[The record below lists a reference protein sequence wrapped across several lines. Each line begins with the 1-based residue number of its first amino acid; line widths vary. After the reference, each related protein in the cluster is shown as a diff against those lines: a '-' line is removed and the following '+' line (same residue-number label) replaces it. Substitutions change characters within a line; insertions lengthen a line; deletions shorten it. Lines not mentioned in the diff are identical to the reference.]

1 MSKRT
6 VNKAKYSVVVDD
18 KSPKWFVKK
27 RTKSGVYITI
37 AEGETRKEV
46 IDQLKADSETYK
58 K

>member
-1 MSKRT
+1 
-6 VNKAKYSVVVDD
+6 VVDD